1 MRRFLGFSSAF
12 AVYAMAA
19 LLIFYRPGIFGGHT
33 YLGEGS
39 DPSLYIWM
47 FQFLPDA
54 LVHLQNPLVI
64 SRAWAPFGLN
74 ILQATTT
81 PGIALLAWP
90 LTNFFNP
97 IISFSVISIL
107 TPAFSAFS
115 AFLFVSVYTKSWF
128 NAFFSGLTFGFST
141 YIFASMLGHL
151 QVDFVAF
158 LPIAFFA
165 VAARSTKQI
174 SYFYFST
181 LLTISIIFQ
190 FLCSLEIFV
199 MQSIFLFIFA
209 IFNQAIYTKDIR
221 RLFIID
227 RDNIIYGVIF
237 SYIYSI
243 IFLSPLIYTFFSDYK
258 TIPHSLQ
265 YGSLFSTNLAN
276 LVIPTPITWIFGHLA
291 LPISQKFAG
300 NFSEQMGYIGFPLLL
315 IVAISIIRLK
325 RLPMALPLI
334 ALLVSA
340 LVCSLGPEL
349 HILSATIIPLPW
361 ALIDKLPFLQNALPS
376 RLMVFVMLAISG
388 LIALWLETI
397 ERHRLFAFVALA
409 CAMVFTLPSAVSR
422 SVDWWQSRVPTA
434 RLFEKANYKNIIGK
448 GKIVLFLPFGPTNG
462 DAMFWQTEANGYF
475 RMVNGYG
482 NFVPPALSNWPVANM
497 LEQNL
502 HPPGFS
508 SAFNEFAKALK
519 ISKVIVPRNQLSI
532 WNDAL
537 VKAGWV
543 GSGIGRLTVFSLPH
557 ALRQSISN
565 VTSYDSRLAFDQL
578 HFKALWQ
585 AASCLLKRRE
595 TKIDP
600 QSAIAAGC
608 LNAGFAPQAQPD
620 WDRLGGWLGRYGRG
634 IGVGVLT
641 NHRDAERLA
650 SEFGAHAQHIYFP
663 YPKIFRPKSAQGR
676 MGQLLIVSKPDVFLR
691 NENRKAQSLQQ
702 TDHGKDAE

>member
-1 MRRFLGFSSAF
+1 MRRYLSLTSAF
-12 AVYAMAA
+12 AVYALAA
-19 LLIFYRPGIFGGHT
+19 LLIFYRPGIFNGQT
-33 YLGEGS
+33 YLGDGG

-47 FQFLPDA
+47 FRFLPDA
-54 LVHLQNPLVI
+54 LVHLHNPLVI
-64 SRAWAPFGLN
+64 SKAWAPDGLN
-74 ILQATTT
+74 ISQATTT
-81 PGIALLAWP
+81 PGVAIIAWP
-90 LTNFFNP
+90 ITLIFGPIVSFN
-97 IISFSVISIL
+97 IISIL
-107 TPAFSAFS
+107 SPALSAVS
-115 AFLFVSVYTKSWF
+115 AFLFVSNYTNRWS
-128 NAFFSGLTFGFST
+128 AALFSGWLFGFST
-141 YIFASMLGHL
+141 YMFASLMGHL
-151 QVDFVAF
+151 QVDFVMF
-158 LPIAFFA
+158 MPIAFFA
-165 VAARSTKQI
+165 VAARAKNKI
-174 SYFYFST
+174 SFLLYT
-181 LLTISIIFQ
+181 LFLIISITGQ

-199 MQSIFLFIFA
+199 MQSIFLFVFA
-209 IFNQAIYTKDIR
+209 VTNQIISNQNKKLMLGLNKNNL
-221 RLFIID
+221 LFGLLI
-227 RDNIIYGVIF
+227 
-237 SYIYSI
+237 SYFISI
-243 IFLSPLIYTFFSDYK
+243 IIVSPVIISFFSDYNH
-258 TIPHSLQ
+258 IPHVLQGGSYYSL
-265 YGSLFSTNLAN
+265 NLAN
-276 LVIPTPITWIFGHLA
+276 LIIPTPVTWIFGHLA
-291 LPISQKFAG
+291 LPISKHFAG
-300 NFSEQMGYIGFPLLL
+300 NFSEEMGYIGFPLLT
-315 IVAISIIRLK
+315 IVVISIIRLK
-325 RLPMALPLI
+325 RLPMAWPLI

-349 HILSATIIPLPW
+349 HILSASIIPLPW
-361 ALIDKLPFLQNALPS
+361 AVIDKLPLLQNALPS

-397 ERHRLFAFVALA
+397 QRHRLFTFVALA

-434 RLFEKANYKNIIGK
+434 RLFEKAKYKNIIGK
-448 GKIVLFLPFGPTNG
+448 GKIVLFLPFGPNNG

-482 NFVPPALSNWPVANM
+482 NFVPPALSNWPAAGM
-497 LEQNL
+497 LQQGL

-519 ISKVIVPRNQLSI
+519 ISKVIVPRDQLSI

-537 VKAGWV
+537 VKAGWIS
-543 GSGIGRLTVFSLPH
+543 SGIGRLTVFSLPH

-565 VTSYDSRLAFDQL
+565 VTSDDSRLAFDQL

-608 LNAGFAPQAQPD
+608 LNAGFVPEAQSN

-634 IGVGVLT
+634 VGVGVLT

-676 MGQLLIVSKPDVFLR
+676 MGQLLIVSKPDVILR
-691 NENRKAQSLQQ
+691 NENRIRQSPQH